1 MAENKWQM
9 ADGRLADGGD
19 TLEDGLGVLA
29 RQLDAPDVN
38 VLVGEAAFLLG
49 FDVDHLATLIVTGEV
64 DSLGTL
70 SPRHDRGWLSWWC
83 VW

>member
-1 MAENKWQM
+1 M

-38 VLVGEAAFLLG
+38 GLVGEAAFFLG
-49 FDVDHLATLIVTGEV
+49 FDVDHLATLIVTSEV

-70 SPRHDRGWLSWWC
+70 SPRHDRGWWLWWC